1 MRGSSER
8 HGVAGARCFLSQLNV
23 QLLFNASWVA
33 LPRLTLEGLIQDL
46 SSTFDDVVQGGI
58 QKNPILIKAG

>member
-1 MRGSSER
+1 MRGSSEM
-8 HGVAGARCFLSQLNV
+8 HGVVGARCFLSQLNV
-23 QLLFNASWVA
+23 ELLFNAGWVA

-58 QKNPILIKAG
+58 QKNPILVKAG